1 MWRYLKAAFLVG
13 VDVPALGRVPVNALA
28 AVGFLILGFGHP
40 GFWFIG
46 LAAEAALVPT
56 LAFNKRFQNVVDAE
70 DRQLSDGD
78 SQNKRTSLIQTLPS
92 DYKKRLSDLERK
104 CDKVLEVYRNAQADL
119 FVIDTNRGA
128 LDNLKW
134 VYLKLLIARYH
145 LLTAGTDDTPQSLVK
160 KIKTLQDEL
169 QDSDESAALRQSKTA
184 TLDILKRRL
193 ANIQRRE
200 QSLEEVESDLTRVE
214 SQVDL
219 ILDNAAMQ
227 GKPQTI
233 STDLELASDL
243 VSGGMFGEAESAV
256 ADLDRDY
263 ATPGVPTR
271 AGSRGV
277 APRER
282 E

>member
-1 MWRYLKAAFLVG
+1 VWRYLKAAFFVG
-13 VDVPALGRVPVNALA
+13 VELPALGRVPLNALA
-28 AVGFLILGFGHP
+28 AAGFLILGFGHP
-40 GFWFIG
+40 GFWLLG
-46 LAAEAALVPT
+46 LAAEAAIIPS

-70 DRQLSDGD
+70 DKELSSGD
-78 SQNKRTSLIQTLPS
+78 SASKRTSLVKLLPS
-92 DYKKRLSDLERK
+92 DYQSRLANLERR
-104 CDKVLEVYRNAQADL
+104 CNKVLEVYRNAQAEEY
-119 FVIDTNRGA
+119 VIDTNREA
-128 LDNLKW
+128 LENLKW

-145 LLTAGTDDTPQSLVK
+145 LLTAGTEDTPGSLEK
-160 KIKTLQDEL
+160 RIKSLEAEL
-169 QDSDESAALRQSKTA
+169 QNGSETQALRQSRAA

-233 STDLELASDL
+233 STDIELASDL
-243 VSGGMFGEAESAV
+243 VSGGIFGDAESAV

-263 ATPGVPTR
+263 RRSRPLAKATSP
-271 AGSRGV
+271 
-277 APRER
+277 ER
-282 E
+282 S

>member
-13 VDVPALGRVPVNALA
+13 MDVPALGRVPVNALA
-28 AVGFLILGFGHP
+28 AAGFLILGFGHP
-40 GFWFIG
+40 GFWFLG
-46 LAAEAALVPT
+46 LAAEAAIVPT
-56 LAFNKRFQNVVDAE
+56 LAFNKRFQQVVDAE
-70 DRQLSDGD
+70 DRQISSDD
-78 SQNKRTSLIQTLPS
+78 SEAKRDSLIQTLPA
-92 DYKKRLSDLERK
+92 DYKKRLADLQRK
-104 CDKVLEVYRNAQADL
+104 CGKVLEVYRNAQAEDFL
-119 FVIDTNRGA
+119 IDTNRDA
-128 LDNLKW
+128 LENLKW

-145 LLTAGTDDTPQSLVK
+145 LLTAGTDDTPDSLIK
-160 KIKTLQDEL
+160 KINSLQEEL
-169 QDSDESAALRQSKTA
+169 GDATETPALRQSKAA

-243 VSGGMFGEAESAV
+243 VSGGMFGDAESAV
-256 ADLDRDY
+256 ADLDRDFGKGRTVVKT
-263 ATPGVPTR
+263 AT
-271 AGSRGV
+271 
-277 APRER
+277 REAS
-282 E
+282 